1 MKKLVL
7 IIITSFICTSISY
20 ADRLG
25 IGQKKVDFNL
35 ECNLDVEM
43 LKKAGFPQKLIENL
57 KKTSE
62 KKYAGFKKFELPGE
76 QVLLS
81 VLYSPVKKEYIFP
94 SSTVLK
100 LTNNGEND
108 YLLFTYG
115 GGMIFQSKI
124 SILEKNKYFLLQT
137 NYEVDKSNIQ
147 KFDKLLN
154 EMNKLPDNEF
164 VVKLGEL
171 TTEYDEFVLKKKNNH
186 TMALPYICN
195 LY

>member
-1 MKKLVL
+1 MKKLIL

-100 LTNNGEND
+100 LTNNG
-108 YLLFTYG
+108 
-115 GGMIFQSKI
+115 
-124 SILEKNKYFLLQT
+124 
-137 NYEVDKSNIQ
+137 
-147 KFDKLLN
+147 
-154 EMNKLPDNEF
+154 
-164 VVKLGEL
+164 
-171 TTEYDEFVLKKKNNH
+171 
-186 TMALPYICN
+186 
-195 LY
+195 